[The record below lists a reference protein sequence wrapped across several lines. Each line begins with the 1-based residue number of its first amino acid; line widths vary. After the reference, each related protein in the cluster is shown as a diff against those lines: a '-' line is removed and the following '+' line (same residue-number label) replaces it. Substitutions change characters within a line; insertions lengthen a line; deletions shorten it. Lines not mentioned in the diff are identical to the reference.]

1 MFGKESE
8 RDTIPKPDMTQC
20 RRQWHMEKASAVQQ
34 RSSAIWR
41 SLVLAA
47 DAKKA
52 GPASIL
58 TFLTP
63 SALEIF

>member
-1 MFGKESE
+1 
-8 RDTIPKPDMTQC
+8 
-20 RRQWHMEKASAVQQ
+20 MEKASAVQQ